1 MRVIIALFLLL
12 ATPICSTAQNDSA
25 VDLSDATGFYRI
37 DFEAN
42 DSLLVPQM
50 VFADGTNESVPSGN
64 LIRSIPIYSSSQSII
79 GSLHTSQNRS
89 SSNCSRPDQS
99 VCLSPFSLLRFLAGL
114 PDAANVSLTNC
125 STEIDGINDLNCAN
139 SSRFQIRNLASGM
152 YTAYLIDENISKV
165 LDAVPLMVTRGSI
178 VLQMSDKVLSDEP
191 FIQVKMNT
199 TEQGK
204 SSKFFA
210 AIMLSRS
217 DYDNISLSL
226 SKNESSESMDITL
239 YLGNRS
245 VQMPNPTQVS
255 TEFLMN
261 MLPLL
266 PQNSAIGL
274 QESTQS
280 GVDLILLTDK
290 PWNRGNYIL
299 TCGVYS
305 PGVGLL
311 GIKQSEVEVI

>member
-12 ATPICSTAQNDSA
+12 ASPICSMAQNDSA
-25 VDLSDATGFYRI
+25 VDLRNATGFYGI

-50 VFADGTNESVPSGN
+50 SFADGTNGSVSSDS

-89 SSNCSRPDQS
+89 SSNCSRSDLS
-99 VCLSPFSLLRFLAGL
+99 VCLSPFSLSRFLAGL

-125 STEIDGINDLNCAN
+125 SEYIDELDDLNCAN
-139 SSRFQIRNLASGM
+139 SSRFQICNVASGM
-152 YTAYLIDENISKV
+152 YTAYLIDENVSKV
-165 LDAVPLMVTRGSI
+165 LDAVPLMVTQGNI
-178 VLQMSDKVLSDEP
+178 VLQMSDKVLSDES

-199 TEQGK
+199 TEQGN

-210 AIMLSRS
+210 AIMLSQR

-226 SKNESSESMDITL
+226 SKNDSNERIDITL
-239 YLGNRS
+239 NIGDRF
-245 VQMPNPTQVS
+245 VQVPNTTQVS
-255 TEFLMN
+255 TDFLMN

>member
-12 ATPICSTAQNDSA
+12 IYPICSMAQNDFDA
-25 VDLSDATGFYRI
+25 DLSNAIRSYGI
-37 DFEAN
+37 GFEAN

-50 VFADGTNESVPSGN
+50 SFADGANEYISPGN
-64 LIRSIPIYSSSQSII
+64 PIRSIPIYSSSQSII

-89 SSNCSRPDQS
+89 NSNCSRSDLS
-99 VCLSPFSLLRFLAGL
+99 VCLSPFSLSQFLAGL
-114 PDAANVSLTNC
+114 PDVANVSWTKC
-125 STEIDGINDLNCAN
+125 SEVIDEINDLNCSN
-139 SSRFQIRNLASGM
+139 RSRFQIGNVTSGM
-152 YTAYLIDENISKV
+152 HMAYLIDKNSSKV
-165 LDAVPLMVTRGSI
+165 LDAVPLMVTQGNI
-178 VLQMSDKVLSDEP
+178 VLQMSHKVLSDEP

-199 TEQGK
+199 TEQGN

-217 DYDNISLSL
+217 DYNNISLNL
-226 SKNESSESMDITL
+226 SQNKSSNGIDITL
-239 YLGNRS
+239 YLGDRS
-245 VQMPNPTQVS
+245 IEVPNPAKVS
-255 TEFLMN
+255 TEFLIN

-290 PWNRGNYIL
+290 PWNKGNYIL

-305 PGVGLL
+305 PSLGLL

>member
-1 MRVIIALFLLL
+1 MRVIIALFLFL
-12 ATPICSTAQNDSA
+12 ASPICSTAQNDSA
-25 VDLSDATGFYRI
+25 VDLSDATVLYGI
-37 DFEAN
+37 GFEAK
-42 DSLLVPQM
+42 DSLLMPQM
-50 VFADGTNESVPSGN
+50 SFADGTNGSVSSGR
-64 LIRSIPIYSSSQSII
+64 LIRSIPIYSSSQSIL
-79 GSLHTSQNRS
+79 GRLQSSQNRS
-89 SSNCSRPDQS
+89 GSNCSRSNLS
-99 VCLSPFSLLRFLAGL
+99 VCLSPFSLSRFLAGL

-125 STEIDGINDLNCAN
+125 STEIDEVNDLNCAN
-139 SSRFQIRNLASGM
+139 SSMFQISNVSSGM
-152 YTAYLIDENISKV
+152 YMAYLIDENISQV
-165 LDAVPLMVTRGSI
+165 LDAVPLMVTKGNI
-178 VLQMSDKVLSDEP
+178 VLQMSDKVPSDEP

-199 TEQGK
+199 TEQGN

-210 AIMLSRS
+210 AIMLSRR
-217 DYDNISLSL
+217 DYDNISLDL
-226 SKNESSESMDITL
+226 SENKSSEGIDITL

-245 VQMPNPTQVS
+245 VQVPNPAQVS

-261 MLPLL
+261 LLPLL

-299 TCGVYS
+299 TFGVYS

>member
-1 MRVIIALFLLL
+1 
-12 ATPICSTAQNDSA
+12 
-25 VDLSDATGFYRI
+25 
-37 DFEAN
+37 
-42 DSLLVPQM
+42 
-50 VFADGTNESVPSGN
+50 
-64 LIRSIPIYSSSQSII
+64 
-79 GSLHTSQNRS
+79 
-89 SSNCSRPDQS
+89 
-99 VCLSPFSLLRFLAGL
+99 
-114 PDAANVSLTNC
+114 
-125 STEIDGINDLNCAN
+125 
-139 SSRFQIRNLASGM
+139 M
-152 YTAYLIDENISKV
+152 YTAYLIDENISRV
-165 LDAVPLMVTRGSI
+165 LDALPLMVTQGNI
-178 VLQMSDKVLSDEP
+178 VLEMSDKVLSDEP
-191 FIQVKMNT
+191 FIQVRMNT
-199 TEQGK
+199 TEQGN

-226 SKNESSESMDITL
+226 SKNKSSERIDITL

-245 VQMPNPTQVS
+245 VKVPNPTQVS

-305 PGVGLL
+305 PVAGLL